1 MKAKIYISYKDGILD
16 PQGKTIGHAL
26 DSIGIKKIN
35 SVRMG
40 KYIEM
45 EFKLN
50 QKLYDFDKCNVLFGS
65 KYTMIIRKIHRP
77 FSFDD
82 FIRFTNSEID
92 EWSSIE
98 KH

>member
-16 PQGKTIGHAL
+16 PQGQTISHAL

-45 EFKLN
+45 EFNGISKDEASNITDESCRKLLAN
-50 QKLYDFDKCNVLFGS
+50 PNTETYKFELV
-65 KYTMIIRKIHRP
+65 
-77 FSFDD
+77 
-82 FIRFTNSEID
+82 
-92 EWSSIE
+92 E
-98 KH
+98 K

>member
-16 PQGKTIGHAL
+16 PQGQTISNAL

-45 EFKLN
+45 EFNGISKDEASKITDESCRKLLAN
-50 QKLYDFDKCNVLFGS
+50 PNTETYKFELV
-65 KYTMIIRKIHRP
+65 
-77 FSFDD
+77 
-82 FIRFTNSEID
+82 E
-92 EWSSIE
+92 E
-98 KH
+98 